1 MRINYQPPTLQ
12 SVHER
17 PEYQDLDL
25 DSLEEVFQPEV
36 SWQGVV
42 NSFLRQGTLGKVG
55 KPPSFNVD
63 RKLAAA
69 TRTD

>member
-42 NSFLRQGTLGKVG
+42 NSFLRQGKA
-55 KPPSFNVD
+55 KPNTRGAIGLETKPSYGQ
-63 RKLAAA
+63 AG
-69 TRTD
+69 T

>member
-17 PEYQDLDL
+17 PKYQDLDL

-42 NSFLRQGTLGKVG
+42 NSFLRQGKA
-55 KPPSFNVD
+55 KPN
-63 RKLAAA
+63 
-69 TRTD
+69 TRGGNLIETERPYGDAVA